1 LSVRIGEHVFEHVSY
16 DEVGD
21 VLYLR
26 TDNRDEATS
35 TLGTT
40 EGHAV
45 RLDADGKVVGI
56 TIVNARWLIERDEVI
71 VISLPQQR
79 IEALAKDLGVVL
91 EHSASE

>member
-1 LSVRIGEHVFEHVSY
+1 LSVRLGEHLFEHVSY
-16 DEVGD
+16 DDVGD
-21 VLYLR
+21 VLYLS

-45 RLDADGKVVGI
+45 RLDPDGKVVGI
-56 TIVNARWLIERDEVI
+56 TIVNARWLIERDGMI

-79 IEALAKDLGVVL
+79 IEASAKDVGVAL
-91 EHSASE
+91 EHSASG